1 MELPMTPEIQELQEH
16 YDFCKR
22 ELTMT
27 PEFISKEAAG
37 AALNAAITRV
47 KAERKA
53 AREAAYVKAPVTPAT
68 PSTEIPSGEYTID
81 GLDALKSTPTE
92 DQGSGSATDDEE
104 RSQ

>member
-53 AREAAYVKAPVTPAT
+53 AREAAYIKAPAT
-68 PSTEIPSGEYTID
+68 PSTPSTEILPGTYTVET
-81 GLDALKSTPTE
+81 LDALKSNLEPVVMPVRCI
-92 DQGSGSATDDEE
+92 DDEE